1 MRDFTLDIYRE
12 LLETLQTK
20 GYELVSYSDYCRN
33 IDKSTNRN
41 IEGKFVILRHD
52 VDAKPENS
60 LRTAQI
66 ERSIGAKAS
75 YYFRVGRESN
85 NPDVIRAI
93 VQLGHEIGY
102 HYEDMS
108 LCNGNAEK
116 AYSHFTS
123 WLEYFRSS
131 YAVETIRM
139 HGSPTSKYDN

>member
-75 YYFRVGRESN
+75 YYFRVGR
-85 NPDVIRAI
+85 
-93 VQLGHEIGY
+93 
-102 HYEDMS
+102 
-108 LCNGNAEK
+108 
-116 AYSHFTS
+116 
-123 WLEYFRSS
+123 
-131 YAVETIRM
+131 
-139 HGSPTSKYDN
+139 